1 MSCYAHSPLGW
12 KVYRKIKFEFNI
24 FIRIRKRKEKL
35 ENSYKNFISLG
46 YFCEVAGEL
55 EKYGLR
61 NASSPFDWMISDFEG
76 VISCIKNEFKDF
88 LNPTY
93 LSQSCNDRSHY
104 KNTKY
109 NFYFFHDFDKYKPL
123 QKQLKKV
130 TEKYKRRSERFL
142 KNIKSET
149 LFVRYISDE
158 IKNENGKSIELLWI
172 EENFNYIQDVIK
184 GFNKNNEIMFIGND
198 GITSDKIQVFN
209 ISPDKNDKVSRKWIS
224 KNPYLNAL
232 FSNYDFPQKE
242 KNLLRYQRKLQK
254 RNNLLLRANRKLC
267 RILKKIFL
275 KEYIHSMQYDI
286 KDK

>member
-1 MSCYAHSPLGW
+1 M
-12 KVYRKIKFEFNI
+12 
-24 FIRIRKRKEKL
+24 
-35 ENSYKNFISLG
+35 ENSYKNIISLG

-61 NASSPFDWMISDFEG
+61 NASFPFDWMISDFEG

-93 LSQSCNDRSHY
+93 LSQSCNDRTRY

-109 NFYFFHDFDKYKPL
+109 NFYFFHDFDKYQPL
-123 QKQLKKV
+123 HKQLRKV

-142 KNIKSET
+142 KSIKSET

-158 IKNENGKSIELLWI
+158 IKNENEKSIELLWI
-172 EENFNYIQDVIK
+172 EENLDYIQSVIK
-184 GFNKNNEIMFIGND
+184 SFNQNNEIMFIGND

-232 FSNYDFPQKE
+232 ISNYDFPQKE
-242 KNLLRYQRKLQK
+242 KKFITLSEKVS
-254 RNNLLLRANRKLC
+254 
-267 RILKKIFL
+267 KKEQSIIAC
-275 KEYIHSMQYDI
+275 KS
-286 KDK
+286 KDL